1 MPSRAK
7 YLAQI
12 ACADLGSRE
21 EGNRQEKAPRIKSG
35 AWDAQWQSHLFEFGE
50 FSENALRGSL
60 N

>member
-1 MPSRAK
+1 M
-7 YLAQI
+7 AQI